1 MQIEELLNKSLN
13 GDLTKK
19 VFLEIIGKQYSYGTF
34 FTDVVKINNLFH
46 SKGLVEGD
54 KMFISLKDEYDIT
67 LFFMAGLV
75 SGVTVISVDPEIN
88 AFRAQKIVEQ
98 AAPEMCV
105 LEEYLFEKWNINK
118 EQQFCLS
125 KKETQKKG
133 SLFKKLLKNSASTDP
148 TEDGD
153 SYPAI
158 MDSLSASMMT
168 YKQPA
173 PETIAYILFTSG
185 TTSDPKGVMIS
196 QKNLWEHINTLTKV
210 YGMNHQS
217 RILNNL
223 SLYHADGIIQGPVL
237 AACCNATLVRPLKK
251 FEIGLTGEFLT
262 GIYKYRISHLVVVP
276 AIISILYKF
285 SENYEDSF
293 ESPDFKFV
301 ISVSAHIEEYLWTN
315 FEKTFKTEIVNV
327 YGLTE
332 TVAGSLFSG
341 PDKTIKKIGTVGKP
355 VDCLIKI
362 VDQHNQEVPQG
373 EEGELMIKGDHV
385 FKGYY
390 KNESATQLVLNND
403 WLSSGD
409 LAIIDSE
416 GFVKITGRKK
426 NIVVV
431 GGFNIHPEEISEV
444 INTHPEIMESIC
456 IGVKDEVFGEKI
468 IACIVAKDKSKMNK
482 NILAAYLSEHLEHN
496 KMPADILIYDELP
509 KGLSGKV
516 QIKEI
521 EQSIYNND
529 AESPDAKFDLQK
541 EIFRIAAIS
550 FKVEAS
556 NLSINDN
563 SNSINGWDSMAHL
576 HLVTKLEERFNTRFS
591 AAEIMIMNNFKSI
604 ESILKKHTLNVV

>member
-1 MQIEELLNKSLN
+1 MQIEQLLNASLS
-13 GDLTKK
+13 GDLNRK

-34 FTDVVKINNLFH
+34 FSDLVKVRNFFH

-54 KMFISLKDEYDIT
+54 IMFLSLKEEYDIT
-67 LFFMAGLV
+67 LFFFAGLV
-75 SGVTVISVDPEIN
+75 SGITVISVDPEIN

-98 AAPEMCV
+98 AEPKICI
-105 LEEYLFEKWNINK
+105 LEDHLFEKWHIDK
-118 EQQFCLS
+118 RHYLCLS

-133 SLFKKLLKNSASTDP
+133 SLFKKLLKNSVP
-148 TEDGD
+148 QTEDKD
-153 SYPAI
+153 AYPTI
-158 MDSLSASMMT
+158 MDTLSASLNT

-196 QKNLWEHINTLTKV
+196 QKNLWEHIRTLKNV
-210 YGMNHQS
+210 YGMNNGS

-237 AACCNATLVRPLKK
+237 TAFCNATLIRPLKK

-262 GIYKYRISHLVVVP
+262 SIYKYRISHLIIVP
-276 AIISILYKF
+276 AIISLLYKF

-362 VDQHNQEVPQG
+362 VDQDGQDVPDG
-373 EEGELMIKGDHV
+373 EEGELLIKGTHV
-385 FKGYY
+385 FNGYY
-390 KNESATQLVLNND
+390 KNESATQLVLKD
-403 WLSSGD
+403 GWLFSGD
-409 LAIIDSE
+409 LAIIDSD

-456 IGVKDEVFGEKI
+456 IGVKDDVFGEKI
-468 IACIVAKDKSKMNK
+468 IACVVAKDKSNMNK
-482 NILAAYLSEHLEHN
+482 NILAAYLSEHLEPN
-496 KMPADILIYDELP
+496 KLPADILMYDALP

-521 EQSIYNND
+521 EQTITNAAGSAD
-529 AESPDAKFDLQK
+529 KQADLQK
-541 EIFRIAAIS
+541 EIFRIAALS
-550 FKVEAS
+550 FKIDPDS
-556 NLSINDN
+556 LSINDN

-591 AAEIMIMNNFKSI
+591 AAEIMVMNNFKSI
-604 ESILKKHTLNVV
+604 ESILKKHMLHVA